1 MTYFRDYKISAAHLN
16 RPAVLYLRQSSERQ
30 VKKHAASVEAQR
42 AMAGTA
48 RQCGWS
54 AENIVIIDRDLG
66 ITGTDVAEREG
77 FKWMREQIFRGNVGA
92 VLCLEISR
100 LARDI
105 LAYSHL
111 VKLCAACNT
120 LVIDE
125 NGVHDP
131 NNDDDHLFLSIMG
144 VLSEHEGRRLAAK
157 FRSAKRVKAEAGK
170 LRQTPPTGYLYDA
183 QGKLSFDPDE
193 RVRQA
198 INLFFSTYDRLGSA
212 FKVCKY
218 FTKNNIAFP
227 LRDKSRAKNYPL
239 QWGMLSMSRTLYIL
253 HNPAYAGAYVHGLSR
268 VKKDM
273 MSADSMEQK
282 KRAVKV
288 ALNDERV
295 ILIRDAHEGYI
306 AWDQFIKNVK
316 RLDDN
321 RYVREEGSRGAARD
335 GSALLSGLVTC
346 GPCERKMHTSYW
358 YKDGSKLPSYLCDH
372 KARQSLGP
380 VCQSVLARRVDRLVT
395 RLLLEA
401 VTPAQLELSLHA
413 LGKVREREQEEDRYR
428 LLQIEQAKFEAGEAK
443 ARFELVNP
451 RNRVVA
457 DFYEDEL
464 ERKLVEIKRLEE
476 EREQALAQRPRML
489 LNPDMRQSI
498 LALPQNLAAI
508 WSCDAVTGAER
519 KEVARALIEKVVITR
534 ESRNKPTI
542 QVTVHWKTGVLT
554 HQTVLVD
561 KQLDPDAVTLLRR
574 LAPDHTIAQ
583 MVEILN
589 SEGFRTPKGGKEF
602 TVGALWCHMKSNG
615 IALGCPETNLVGTN
629 ATRGDGRY
637 STSSVARMAGVT
649 VATVS
654 NWCKKGLLDF
664 VRSSLNGP
672 RWIKTTPEQIAEIK
686 KGSSRLNCRTRLD
699 EGSSSNGLATA

>member
-1 MTYFRDYKISAAHLN
+1 MTYFRNYKISAAHLK
-16 RPAVLYLRQSSERQ
+16 RPAVVYLRQSSERQ
-30 VKKHAASVEAQR
+30 VKEHAASAEAQLE
-42 AMAGTA
+42 MAGVA

-54 AENIVIIDRDLG
+54 DENIVIIDQDLG

-77 FKWMREQIFRGNVGA
+77 FKWMREQIFRGKVGT

-105 LAYSHL
+105 LAYAHL

-120 LVIDE
+120 LIIDE

-131 NNDDDHLFLSIMG
+131 NNDDDHLFLSMMG
-144 VLSEHEGRRLAAK
+144 VMSEHEGRRLAAR

-183 QGKLSFDPDE
+183 QGKLSFDPNE

-198 INLFFSTYDRLGSA
+198 IKLFFATYDRLGSA
-212 FKVCKY
+212 YKVYKHFK
-218 FTKNNIAFP
+218 KNKIAFP
-227 LRDKSRAKNYPL
+227 LRDKGRAKNYPL
-239 QWGMLSMSRTLYIL
+239 RWAGLGFSRTLYIL
-253 HNPAYAGAYVHGLSR
+253 HNPVYAGAYVHGQSR

-288 ALNDERV
+288 ALDDERV
-295 ILIRDAHEGYI
+295 ILKRDAHEGYI
-306 AWDQFIKNVK
+306 TWDQFLKNVK

-321 RYVREEGSRGAARD
+321 RYLPGEGSCGAARD
-335 GSALLSGLVTC
+335 GSALLSGIVKC
-346 GPCERKMHTSYW
+346 GLCQRKMYTKYW
-358 YKDGSKLPSYLCDH
+358 YKDGSKLPSYVCEYEV
-372 KARQSLGP
+372 RRSCGP
-380 VCQSVLARRVDRLVT
+380 VCQSVLARRVDRVVT

-413 LGKVREREQEEDRYR
+413 LDKVRESERGEDRYR
-428 LLQIEQAKFEAGEAK
+428 LLQIKQAKFEAEEA
-443 ARFELVNP
+443 RVRYELINP
-451 RNRVVA
+451 RNRLVA

-464 ERKLVEIKRLEE
+464 GRKLVEVKRLEE
-476 EREQALAQRPRML
+476 EREHALAQKSRTS
-489 LNPDMRQSI
+489 LNADMRQSI
-498 LALPQNLAAI
+498 LALAQNLAAI

-519 KEVARALIEKVVITR
+519 KEVVRALIEKVVITR
-534 ESRNKPTI
+534 ESRKKPTL
-542 QVTVHWKTGVLT
+542 QVTVHWKTGVHT
-554 HQTVLVD
+554 HRTVLVD
-561 KQLDPDAVTLLRR
+561 KLLDPDAVTLLRR

-583 MVEILN
+583 MVDILN

-602 TVGALWCHMKSNG
+602 TVDALRNHLKSNG
-615 IALGCPETNLVGTN
+615 IALGCRETNLIGTD
-629 ATRGDGRY
+629 TPRGDGRY
-637 STSSVARMAGVT
+637 STGAVARMAGVT
-649 VATVS
+649 VATVI

-672 RWIKTTPEQIAEIK
+672 RWIKTTPEQIAGMK
-686 KGSSRLNCRTRLD
+686 KGSSQLNCRTRLD
-699 EGSSSNGLATA
+699 EGSPSNRLAAA